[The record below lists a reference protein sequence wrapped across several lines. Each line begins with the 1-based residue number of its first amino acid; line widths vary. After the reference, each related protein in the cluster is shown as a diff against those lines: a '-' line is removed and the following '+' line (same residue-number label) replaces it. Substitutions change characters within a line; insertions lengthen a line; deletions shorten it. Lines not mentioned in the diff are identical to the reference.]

1 MSTPAPSAFGRLKIF
16 LAGPAFPALPLLLAA
31 AGAALLHTRYYV
43 GFFNDD
49 ASFVLLAGGLWER
62 LAGQAP
68 GGLAGAFS
76 HFLPGYPVFLAPFA
90 AALAPHWGWL
100 RWTTAGLTLLS
111 VWGLWRL
118 LDGWL
123 PEEERR
129 WAVFLYA
136 AHPLFLLSS
145 GTVMADPF
153 LACLFVYGLL
163 GLRLALEEKPGPGAY
178 ALLAGTALWAAAA
191 KPIGLLLPAALTAAL
206 LAARAWKAARAMALL
221 VWLPLLTAALWSAAR
236 NETPTDYVGYM
247 LKGLASLADQSL
259 WQRGYGLLHAFGLV
273 YGLALPWPR
282 GPLADAAGAALAA
295 GALWLCLKGLASLL
309 AGEGSGRA
317 AAAAAGLLLLGQGL
331 VMSLWTVYSERY
343 ALPML
348 PLWLPLLAAGAGA
361 AFKARP
367 AAARAL
373 LCVLALWFCA
383 HSAYLAAETRS
394 ARRPPESRFCGRTLE
409 WIRTETPEGS
419 RFSGNAALVRLYAR
433 REGWGLF
440 AAPDFDSF
448 LLNLSRLGITHALVT
463 AQPVLSTGGPYR
475 NNHAWQQAMERGWI
489 RRHPGVFAKV
499 YENAQERT
507 EIYSVTLPPGLQP
520 AAEIY
525 ARALAALRGEDP
537 AGARALLRLALK
549 EHPGFVSALTALAAL
564 EAGAEAERL
573 ARRALAL
580 EPNHAPASA
589 LLAEL
594 LERRG
599 LAEEA
604 RKVRAG
610 AQAALSLPPFRAEP

>member
-1 MSTPAPSAFGRLKIF
+1 MPTPAHTASGRLKIF

-62 LAGQAP
+62 LAGLEP

-100 RWTTAGLTLLS
+100 RWTTAGLALLS

-118 LDGWL
+118 LAGWL
-123 PEEERR
+123 SEEERR

-145 GTVMADPF
+145 GIVMADPF
-153 LACLFVYGLL
+153 LACLFIYGLL
-163 GLRLALEEKPGPGAY
+163 GLRLVLERPGPWAY
-178 ALLAGTALWAAAA
+178 ALLLGASAWAAAA
-191 KPIGLLLPAALTAAL
+191 KPIGLLLPAAVTAAL
-206 LAARAWKAARAMALL
+206 LAARAGKALRAMALA
-221 VWLPLLTAALWSAAR
+221 VWLPLLAAALWSAAR

-282 GPLADAAGAALAA
+282 GLLADAAGAALAA
-295 GALWLCLKGLASLL
+295 GAIALCLKGLAALL
-309 AGEGSGRA
+309 SREGPGRA
-317 AAAAAGLLLLGQGL
+317 AAVAAGLLLLGQGL

-348 PLWLPLLAAGAGA
+348 PLWLPLLVVGAGTA
-361 AFKARP
+361 LKARP

-383 HSAYLAAETRS
+383 HAAYLAAETRS
-394 ARRPPESRFCGRTLE
+394 ARRPEESRFCGRTLE

-419 RFSGNAALVRLYAR
+419 RFSGNAVLVRLYAR
-433 REGWGLF
+433 RQGWGLF

-448 LLNLSRLGITHALVT
+448 LLNLSSLGITHALIT

-489 RRHPGVFAKV
+489 RRHPGVFTRV
-499 YENAQERT
+499 YANVEEKT
-507 EIYSVTLPPGLQP
+507 EIYSVTLPPGLVP
-520 AAEIY
+520 AAEVY
-525 ARALAALRGEDP
+525 GRALAALRGEDP
-537 AGARALLRLALK
+537 ARARALLRLALK
-549 EHPGFVSALTALAAL
+549 EYPGFVSALTALAAL
-564 EAGAEAERL
+564 EAWPEAGNL

-580 EPNHAPASA
+580 EPNHPPAAA

-599 LAEEA
+599 RGEEA

>member
-1 MSTPAPSAFGRLKIF
+1 MPTPAHTASGRLKIF

-31 AGAALLHTRYYV
+31 AGAALLHPRYYV

-49 ASFVLLAGGLWER
+49 ASFVLLARGLWER
-62 LAGQAP
+62 VAGLEP

-100 RWTTAGLTLLS
+100 RWTTAGLALLS

-123 PEEERR
+123 SEEERR

-145 GTVMADPF
+145 GIVMADPF
-153 LACLFVYGLL
+153 LACLFIYGLL
-163 GLRLALEEKPGPGAY
+163 GLRLVLERPGPWAY
-178 ALLAGTALWAAAA
+178 ALLLGASAWAAAA
-191 KPIGLLLPAALTAAL
+191 KPIGLLLPAAVTAAL
-206 LAARAWKAARAMALL
+206 LAARAGKALRAMALA
-221 VWLPLLTAALWSAAR
+221 VWLPLLAAALWSAAR

-282 GPLADAAGAALAA
+282 GPLADAAGAVLAA
-295 GALWLCLKGLASLL
+295 GALYFCLKGLARLL
-309 AGEGSGRA
+309 TREGPARA
-317 AAAAAGLLLLGQGL
+317 VALAAGLLLLGQFL
-331 VMSLWTVYSERY
+331 VMSMWTVYSERY

-348 PLWLPLLAAGAGA
+348 PLWLPLLVVGAGA
-361 AFKARP
+361 ALKARP

-383 HSAYLAAETRS
+383 HAAYLAAETRS
-394 ARRPPESRFCGRTLE
+394 ARRPEESRFCGRTLE

-419 RFSGNAALVRLYAR
+419 RFSGNAVLVRLYAR
-433 REGWGLF
+433 RQGWGLF

-448 LLNLSRLGITHALVT
+448 LLNLSGLGITHALIT

-489 RRHPGVFAKV
+489 RRHPGVFTRV
-499 YENAQERT
+499 YANEEEKT
-507 EIYSVTLPPGLQP
+507 EIYSVTLPPGLVP

-525 ARALAALRGEDP
+525 GRALAALRGEDP
-537 AGARALLRLALK
+537 ARARALLRLALK
-549 EHPGFVSALTALAAL
+549 EYPGFVSALTALAAL
-564 EAGAEAERL
+564 EAWPEAGNL

-580 EPNHAPASA
+580 EPNHPPAAA

-599 LAEEA
+599 RGEEA